1 MLSTRA
7 RFGLIPLTSEPV
19 TLRRTILPLKAV
31 QSRFLIRGG
40 VAEVEIVQ
48 VYRQENP
55 QALDCQYQFPLP
67 ADASVYR
74 CEAFIND
81 RVIRAQVEERH
92 RARQLAQ
99 EKKQAGHRVALV
111 EAQRDNLFTLS
122 LSNLQPDDL
131 VEVRLAYIQPLRRV
145 VDRFSLEIPF
155 CPGIRYIPGKP
166 LLRSN
171 RGKGIFDDTDQV
183 PDASLISPPRIDAG
197 HPDAA
202 FIDVEGKI
210 EARFLQP
217 GSLASP
223 SHDIEVNQVKEMV
236 RVTLKHKDDVPD
248 RDLALRWQEKAA
260 EALTPRAWRCRKGEE
275 AYVLMEV
282 RAPRETV
289 DPQAAPQDVYFLV
302 DRSGSMQGE
311 KWEKAVEALQSCVS
325 VLGSRDRAMV
335 TLFNNT
341 CRDFAE
347 KPLAPAEI
355 AADPNFQDLARGGA
369 DGGTEMLPALTHVLD
384 LVKKHSD
391 GRRTNLVLITD
402 AQIGNEAGVLEA
414 MRAMPAVPVHCFG
427 IDITLNDSLLLELTR
442 QQGGT
447 FHSLHPS
454 DDIRGAV
461 TALGRTLRQPVLLNL
476 LPAEGWELATARI
489 PDLYAGQVCYVSAR
503 SHNGEVPPA
512 LHGKDAQGKSV
523 SIGFAAEEVGNL
535 AGYLHWC
542 KGRIQDLIV
551 QGKQKEAITLSKS
564 SNLICPLTAFV
575 AWDEKE
581 KVVVAEHE
589 LVQPALADSSMLGIA
604 CAPPACYSLAEPAA
618 DTDMS
623 VGRTIR
629 RMAARSIP
637 SRRSLGAG
645 VPKVDTA
652 RQEERIARLCQLC
665 GRPEWAS
672 EFERILDWVKAAPD
686 GSKRLE
692 RLSLLDELLSELEE
706 LAARIRDHSESLM
719 QIYGEV
725 VARSKGMASTLAHWE
740 DEGYGDPTPLKNAS
754 RELQMVLR
762 AIETA
767 MIRAPERARIE
778 TELREKLA
786 DFIDRHVVSKNPPTS
801 IQKQRT

>member
-1 MLSTRA
+1 MLTTRA
-7 RFGLIPLTSEPV
+7 RFGLVPLTSEPV
-19 TLRRTILPLKAV
+19 ESKRTILPLKSV
-31 QSRFLIRGG
+31 QCRFLVRGG
-40 VAEVEIVQ
+40 LAEVEMTQ
-48 VYRQENP
+48 VYRQENA
-55 QALDCQYQFPLP
+55 QALDCQYQFPVP
-67 ADASVYR
+67 ADASVYL
-74 CEAFIND
+74 CEAFVND
-81 RVIRAQVEERH
+81 RVIRAQVEERQ

-111 EAQRDNLFTLS
+111 EAQRDNLFTLT
-122 LSNLQPDDL
+122 LSNLQPNDL

-202 FIDVEGKI
+202 FIDVEGLI
-210 EARFLQP
+210 EARFVEP

-223 SHDIEVNQVKEMV
+223 SHHIEVNQLKEMV
-236 RVTLKHKDDVPD
+236 RVTLKRKDDVPD

-347 KPLAPAEI
+347 KPMTFAEI

-454 DDIRGAV
+454 DDIRAAV

-503 SHNGEVPPA
+503 SQNGEVPPA
-512 LHGKDAQGKSV
+512 LHGKDTQGKSV
-523 SIGFAAEEVGNL
+523 SISFVAEEVGNL

-551 QGKQKEAITLSKS
+551 QGKQKEAIALSKS

-604 CAPPACYSLAEPAA
+604 CAPPACYSLAESL
-618 DTDMS
+618 DES
-623 VGRTIR
+623 SLGLERRIG
-629 RMAARSIP
+629 RMAARP
-637 SRRSLGAG
+637 RRKQGSLGAG
-645 VPKVDTA
+645 GPKLDTA
-652 RQEERIARLCQLC
+652 QQEERINRLCHLC
-665 GRPEWAS
+665 GRPEWAR
-672 EFERILDWVKAAPD
+672 EFERILNWVKAASAP
-686 GSKRLE
+686 SKRLE
-692 RLSLLDELLSELEE
+692 RLRLLNEFLSELEE
-706 LAARIRDHSESLM
+706 LAARLRDHSEQLA
-719 QIYGEV
+719 QIYREV
-725 VARSKGMASTLAHWE
+725 VDRSKGMAAMLAHWE
-740 DEGYGDPTPLKNAS
+740 DHAYADPAPLKDAS
-754 RELQMVLR
+754 QEMRMVLK

-767 MIRAPERARIE
+767 LMRAPERARLE
-778 TELREKLA
+778 TALKEKLA
-786 DFIDRHVVSKNPPTS
+786 EFINRHAGPIKSTTS
-801 IQKQRT
+801 LEEKLT